1 MKRAPISALLSFSLA
16 WGLAATAMG
25 QGSSSPLPR
34 LHPALNQNLHPSY
47 EVHIAPTTL
56 APNTTSL
63 ESGTD
68 HWSARGFDLKTLIAL
83 AWDVDARR
91 VDLRSDAKTAARY
104 DMVLTL
110 PEDVDPDAMQHL
122 LQDALQKKFRLA
134 IAPESRSMDVYVL
147 TAPNGPGPALR
158 RHEASVRRASSDPLL
173 KRVSLDESTA
183 DESAPE
189 TGDLQQIT
197 YIGKECAGVVS
208 INGIV
213 ASAESISEF
222 GRTLE
227 PNLDRLLVDDTN
239 LAGSFDFRI
248 GTYRNQQELF
258 KLMQQQLGLVVVP
271 AQRKVIVLAVHAG

>member
-1 MKRAPISALLSFSLA
+1 MKRAPISALLSFSLG